1 MADFF
6 GKMKSTIVK
15 SANSVADESGKL
27 VERGKIKAYIRK
39 LEDQKKGLILSLGEK
54 YYAFSKQESFNDEEL
69 RAICTQI
76 DALQAEIDAKTE
88 ESERLKSED

>member
-6 GKMKSTIVK
+6 EKMKSTIVK

-39 LEDQKKGLILSLGEK
+39 LEDQKKGLIITLGEK
-54 YYAFSKQESFNDEEL
+54 YYAFSKQESFSDEEL

>member
-6 GKMKSTIVK
+6 EKMKSTIVK

-27 VERGKIKAYIRK
+27 VERGKIKNAIRK
-39 LEDQKKGLILSLGEK
+39 LEDQKKELIVTLGEK
-54 YYAFSKQESFNDEEL
+54 YYALSKQEDACEDEL
-69 RAICTQI
+69 RALCTQI
-76 DALQAEIDAKTE
+76 DALQTEIDVKTE